1 MFMYLKFVYRYTGCR
16 IKVHKEHLDKKED
29 AIAPCKLHYDPNSAR
44 ELLLLAANPED
55 QKYWVSRLSRRVQ
68 KCGYKANS
76 HMDGTG
82 QRVSPR

>member
-1 MFMYLKFVYRYTGCR
+1 MILNYYICIGCR

-44 ELLLLAANPED
+44 ELLILAGSPDE
-55 QKYWVSRLSRRVQ
+55 QKYWVARLSRRVQ

-76 HMDGTG
+76 HVDGTG